1 MWNNPHMQ
9 FDQLRRDLR
18 EFADE
23 RDWSEFHTLKNL
35 TLALAGE
42 VGELAEVIQWIKNP
56 DAQYLTENPQV
67 KQSFSEE
74 LADVLLY
81 LIRLSDVAEIDLYN
95 VTRAKMAKNAERYTV
110 EKSKGNA
117 EKQR

>member
-1 MWNNPHMQ
+1 MQ

-56 DAQYLTENPQV
+56 DAQYLMENPQV

-95 VTRAKMAKNAERYTV
+95 VTRAKMARYHLDSRAFGDRGFGQMV
-110 EKSKGNA
+110 YLIGDS
-117 EKQR
+117 